1 MARIGVKKLLLEDDK
16 LVAILLAV
24 LAAAL
29 YAISTPLSKVMLQHT
44 VAPTMM
50 AAFLYLGAGIG
61 VGTMMLVRRRR
72 HRTTEERLHKADVPY
87 AAAMVLLDIAAPI
100 LMMYGLKTCSASN
113 TSLLNNFEIVATALI
128 ALLFFHE
135 RVGRKLW
142 LAIIL
147 VTIASIMLSLDEGN
161 IGDALT
167 FSRGSLLVLGATICW
182 GLENNCTRQI
192 AGRDPMEI
200 VTVKGF
206 GSGLG
211 AFLIALFV
219 GDSMPSLQ
227 YIAIILLLGYVA
239 YGLSIYF
246 YTYAQRTIGAAKTSA
261 YYALAPFI
269 GALLSILILGEPVT
283 WIFVTAS
290 VIMAAGCWIAAK

>member
-1 MARIGVKKLLLEDDK
+1 MARVGVKKLLLEDDK

-29 YAISTPLSKVMLQHT
+29 YAISTPLSKVILQHT

-219 GDSMPSLQ
+219 GDSLPSLQ

>member
-1 MARIGVKKLLLEDDK
+1 MSKDNNFI
-16 LVAILLAV
+16 AIMLAV

-29 YAISTPLSKVMLQHT
+29 YAISTPVSKMLLQT
-44 VAPTMM
+44 VAPTMV

-61 VGTMMLVRRRR
+61 MGMMMLIRSGR
-72 HRTTEERLHKADVPY
+72 HRTSEERLHKSDIPY
-87 AAAMVLLDIAAPI
+87 ASAMVILDIAAPI
-100 LMMYGLKTCSASN
+100 LLMYGLKTCTASN

-128 ALLFFHE
+128 ALLFFGE
-135 RVGRKLW
+135 KVRRKLW
-142 LAIIL
+142 MAISL
-147 VTIASIMLSLDEGN
+147 VTIASILLSLEDGSMTE
-161 IGDALT
+161 ALT

-192 AGRDPMEI
+192 ADRDPMEI

-211 AFLIALFV
+211 ALLIAIFV
-219 GDSMPSLQ
+219 GDEFPSFQ
-227 YIAIILLLGYVA
+227 HTVIILLLGYVA

-246 YTYAQRTIGAAKTSA
+246 YTYAQRIIGAAKTST

-283 WIFVTAS
+283 LTFIMAS
-290 VIMAAGCWIAAK
+290 VIMAVGCWIAAE

>member
-1 MARIGVKKLLLEDDK
+1 MSKDK
-16 LVAILLAV
+16 NLIAIILAI

-29 YAISTPLSKVMLQHT
+29 YAISTPVSKVMLQT
-44 VAPTMM
+44 VAPTMV

-61 VGTMMLVRRRR
+61 MGAMMLVRSGR
-72 HRTTEERLHKADVPY
+72 HRTTEERLHSNDLPY
-87 AAAMVLLDIAAPI
+87 AVAMIVLDIAAPI

-128 ALLFFHE
+128 ALLFFGE
-135 RVGRKLW
+135 NVKRKLW
-142 LAIIL
+142 IAIML
-147 VTIASIMLSLDEGN
+147 VTVASILLSLEDGN
-161 IGDALT
+161 MSEALT

-192 AGRDPMEI
+192 ADRDPMEI

-211 AFLIALFV
+211 ALMIAVCAGSEF
-219 GDSMPSLQ
+219 PTFQ
-227 YIAIILLLGYVA
+227 NIAIILLLGYVA

-246 YTYAQRTIGAAKTSA
+246 YTYAQRTIGAAKTST
-261 YYALAPFI
+261 YYAMAPFI
-269 GALLSILILGEPVT
+269 GALLSILLLGEPVT
-283 WIFVTAS
+283 MIFIIAS
-290 VIMAAGCWIAAK
+290 ILMATGCWIAAK

>member
-1 MARIGVKKLLLEDDK
+1 MLEDDK

-29 YAISTPLSKVMLQHT
+29 YAIGTPLSKVMLQHT

-61 VGTMMLVRRRR
+61 VGTMMLVRKGR
-72 HRTTEERLHKADVPY
+72 HRTTEERLHKADMPY

-135 RVGRKLW
+135 RVERKLW

-182 GLENNCTRQI
+182 GMENNCTRQI

-219 GDSMPSLQ
+219 GDSIPSLQ

>member
-1 MARIGVKKLLLEDDK
+1 MSKENNLI
-16 LVAILLAV
+16 AILLAV

-29 YAISTPLSKVMLQHT
+29 YAISTPVSKMMLQT
-44 VAPTMM
+44 VAPTMV

-61 VGTMMLVRRRR
+61 VGAMMLIRSGR
-72 HRTTEERLHKADVPY
+72 HRTTEERLHKGDTPY
-87 AAAMVLLDIAAPI
+87 AVAMVLLDIAAPI
-100 LMMYGLKTCSASN
+100 LMMYGLKTCSAAN

-128 ALLFFHE
+128 ALLFFSE
-135 RVGRKLW
+135 SVGRKLW
-142 LAIIL
+142 MAIIL
-147 VTIASIMLSLDEGN
+147 VTAASILLSLDDGS
-161 IGDALT
+161 IGEALT
-167 FSRGSLLVLGATICW
+167 FSRGSLLVLGATVCW

-192 AGRDPMEI
+192 ANRDPMEI

-211 AFLIALFV
+211 ALLIALCV
-219 GDSMPSLQ
+219 GDGFPSFRH
-227 YIAIILLLGYVA
+227 IAIILLLGFVA

-246 YTYAQRTIGAAKTSA
+246 YTYAQRTIGAAKTST

-269 GALLSILILGEPVT
+269 GALLSILMLGEPVT
-283 WIFVTAS
+283 WIFVVAS

>member
-29 YAISTPLSKVMLQHT
+29 YAIGTPLSKVMLQHT

-61 VGTMMLVRRRR
+61 VGTMMLVRKGR
-72 HRTTEERLHKADVPY
+72 HRTTEERLHKADMPY

-182 GLENNCTRQI
+182 GMENNCTRQI

-219 GDSMPSLQ
+219 GDSIPSLQ

>member
-1 MARIGVKKLLLEDDK
+1 MSKDNNFI
-16 LVAILLAV
+16 AIMLAV

-29 YAISTPLSKVMLQHT
+29 YAISTPVSKMLLQT
-44 VAPTMM
+44 VAPTMV

-61 VGTMMLVRRRR
+61 MGTMMLIRSGR
-72 HRTTEERLHKADVPY
+72 HRTSEERLHKSDISY
-87 AAAMVLLDIAAPI
+87 ASAMIILDIAAPI
-100 LMMYGLKTCSASN
+100 LLMYGLKTCTASN

-128 ALLFFHE
+128 ALLFFGE
-135 RVGRKLW
+135 KVKRKLW
-142 LAIIL
+142 MAILL
-147 VTIASIMLSLDEGN
+147 VTIASILLSLEDGSMTE
-161 IGDALT
+161 ALT

-192 AGRDPMEI
+192 ADRDPMEI

-211 AFLIALFV
+211 ALLIAIFV
-219 GDSMPSLQ
+219 GDEFPSFQ
-227 YIAIILLLGYVA
+227 NTVIILLLGYVA

-246 YTYAQRTIGAAKTSA
+246 YTYAQRIIGAAKTST

-283 WIFVTAS
+283 LTFIMAS
-290 VIMAAGCWIAAK
+290 VIMAVGCWIAAE

>member
-1 MARIGVKKLLLEDDK
+1 MSKENNLI
-16 LVAILLAV
+16 AILLAV

-29 YAISTPLSKVMLQHT
+29 YAISTPVSKMMLQT
-44 VAPTMM
+44 VAPTMV

-61 VGTMMLVRRRR
+61 VGAMMLIRSGR
-72 HRTTEERLHKADVPY
+72 HRTTEERLHKGDTPY
-87 AAAMVLLDIAAPI
+87 AVAMVLLDIAAPI
-100 LMMYGLKTCSASN
+100 LMMYGLKTCSAAN

-128 ALLFFHE
+128 ALLFFSE
-135 RVGRKLW
+135 SVGRKLW
-142 LAIIL
+142 MAIIL
-147 VTIASIMLSLDEGN
+147 VTAASILLSLDDGS
-161 IGDALT
+161 IGEALT
-167 FSRGSLLVLGATICW
+167 FSHGSLLVLGATVCW

-192 AGRDPMEI
+192 ANRDPMEI

-211 AFLIALFV
+211 ALLIALCV
-219 GDSMPSLQ
+219 GDGFPSFRH
-227 YIAIILLLGYVA
+227 IAIILLLGFVA

-246 YTYAQRTIGAAKTSA
+246 YTYAQRTIGAAKTST

-269 GALLSILILGEPVT
+269 GALLSILMLGEPVT
-283 WIFVTAS
+283 WIFVVAS

>member
-1 MARIGVKKLLLEDDK
+1 LARIGVKKLLLEDDK

-29 YAISTPLSKVMLQHT
+29 YAIGTPLSKVMLQHT

-61 VGTMMLVRRRR
+61 VGTMMFVRKGR
-72 HRTTEERLHKADVPY
+72 HRTTEERLHKADMPY

-182 GLENNCTRQI
+182 GMENNCTRQI

-219 GDSMPSLQ
+219 GDSIPSLQ

-269 GALLSILILGEPVT
+269 GALLSILILGETVT